1 MESGLVS
8 PFFGDG
14 VAFRPRSSPLMP
26 RSRSRSP
33 VLMADSVSFSETSG
47 SLTPVRQQSEKEVSV
62 KPVYKP
68 TPSDRNLRT
77 PHSGYGK

>member
-1 MESGLVS
+1 MESAVVS

-26 RSRSRSP
+26 RSRSP

-47 SLTPVRQQSEKEVSV
+47 SLTPVSQQSEKEVSV